1 MPLLS
6 YVFHKMTQKKHPN
19 ELGLNS
25 VRNPSWNEVGICEVI
40 LVLPFLVPFLQ
51 FGLNNTHQVAVVIV
65 DNVSG
70 LTVLKT
76 VAVVKQ

>member
-1 MPLLS
+1 MT
-6 YVFHKMTQKKHPN
+6 HKKSNPN

-40 LVLPFLVPFLQ
+40 PVLPFLVPFLQ
-51 FGLNNTHQVAVVIV
+51 FGLNNMHQVAVVIA

-70 LTVLKT
+70 LTVVKT